1 MQISGAIAHGPVW
14 DGVSVEMYGILVLAF
29 LILGFVFG
37 ADGLS
42 DDEADELRDAEF
54 LLGGDAFPALVF
66 GGGEGDDDSFGLDE
80 WGVCFGHCGLAP

>member
-1 MQISGAIAHGPVW
+1 
-14 DGVSVEMYGILVLAF
+14 MYGILDLAF

-42 DDEADELRDAEF
+42 DNEADELGYAEF

-66 GGGEGDDDSFGLDE
+66 GGGEGDDDSFGLEEGRGRFWALVFDSFVRE
-80 WGVCFGHCGLAP
+80 GHGVGHD